1 MIKLATN
8 DTWYM
13 TPKIVAIAKGATAP
27 INSKSEIKMLHTP
40 TNKLAR
46 ASEEQIPNQSC
57 FPISFLYFLR
67 LGINFFR
74 TLCGRD
80 LLNLKMPILIFM

>member
-1 MIKLATN
+1 MKLATN

-13 TPKIVAIAKGATAP
+13 TPKIVAKAMGAIALT
-27 INSKSEIKMLHTP
+27 NNRSEIKMLRTP
-40 TNKLAR
+40 ITELVR
-46 ASEEQIPNQSC
+46 ASAVRIPNQPC

-80 LLNLKMPILIFM
+80 LLNLKIPILTFM